1 MLKSDNCSCEVS
13 PQNDV
18 QGNLASDDT
27 LEEMAMMFKSLS
39 DPSRLKIINALLL
52 SEMCVH
58 AISQTVEMSQP
69 AVSHHLKQ
77 LRQQRLVKCRRVGKS
92 IYYVL
97 NDYHVQLLFDLCRTH
112 ICESSK

>member
-1 MLKSDNCSCEVS
+1 METKKCGCVIPAPDNVKG
-13 PQNDV
+13 DM
-18 QGNLASDDT
+18 ASDDALT
-27 LEEMAMMFKSLS
+27 EMAMMFKSLS

-58 AISQTVEMSQP
+58 AISKMVEMSQP

-92 IYYVL
+92 IFYAL
-97 NDYHVQLLFDLCRTH
+97 NDYHIQLLFDLCRTH
-112 ICESSK
+112 IGEPSK